1 MESVATLR
9 SKSSEKWM
17 ILFVTC
23 SIWIASY
30 YCILCMSALEDET
43 VKAMNLSETEFSL
56 LTAISF
62 AIAMLSSL
70 CTPYIIKQINL
81 YNAMLMSSTCLT
93 IGQIIFIVG
102 IYFKNIYISYLGRVF
117 IGIGYGID
125 NVTIS
130 TSINVWFSN
139 SEWLTFA
146 LNAVYSTYEIGVL
159 ISRYSMTSIYN
170 INNDLIMPYLLG
182 VLFGFISIVSCI
194 TMIVIEKSFLKKFN
208 IPSTTCDDLDS
219 DFRKIKGI
227 NLMCWLLMI
236 LIVIGWSSTDTLY
249 SQYTLPLMT
258 IFNITEVT
266 ANILLSVGAIYALTI
281 GQISAWLITKLGF
294 LSYWLILAFFL
305 KTLSLGILLFY
316 DIYSNIFNSE
326 IIMWIITILYGM
338 GVQYFAATSFTCLY
352 TVCPLELTSLITAVS
367 SIGFM
372 SGSAIESYLFGLIA
386 DNTIKTHTYRY
397 SILMMVILLTIGLII
412 SIIIHSID
420 IKTHGPLHKKQIVT
434 NNDNQIELSYAHERD
449 HMIQK
454 QQLTL

>member
-102 IYFKNIYISYLGRVF
+102 IYFKNIYICYLGRVF

-130 TSINVWFSN
+130 TSINVWFSK
-139 SEWLTFA
+139 SEWLPFA
-146 LNAVYSTYEIGVL
+146 LNAIYSTYEVGVL
-159 ISRYSMTSIYN
+159 ISRYTMIPLYN
-170 INNDLIMPYLLG
+170 INNQLFVPYLLG
-182 VLFGFISIVSCI
+182 VIFGIIAVTSCI
-194 TMIVIEKSFLKKFN
+194 VMIVTETRFLKRFN
-208 IPSTTCDDLDS
+208 IQSTTSDELDA
-219 DFRKIKGI
+219 DFRKMKDI
-227 NLMCWLLMI
+227 NLTCWLLMV

-249 SQYTLPLMT
+249 SQYTLPFMT
-258 IFNITEVT
+258 VFSINEATT
-266 ANILLSVGAIYALTI
+266 NILLSIGAVYALTI
-281 GQISAWLITKLGF
+281 GQIWGWLVTKLGF
-294 LSYWLILAFFL
+294 LSYWLMAAFLF
-305 KTLSLGILLFY
+305 TSLSLSMLFSY
-316 DIYSNIFNSE
+316 DIHSNVLNGGIM
-326 IIMWIITILYGM
+326 MWIVTIFYVM
-338 GVQYFAATSFTCLY
+338 GIQYFNASAFTCLY

-372 SGSAIESYLFGLIA
+372 SGSAIESYLFGVIA
-386 DNTIKTHTYRY
+386 DRTHGYRY